1 MLKTAPTTF
10 MEVASLVLLVAA
22 MQMNHILC
30 FSNNNSRPSPLQQ
43 QIIKQRHNTI
53 NYTQLLSIFDDRKKS
68 NTNAV
73 ISENNENEE
82 DSTTLLRKTI
92 LGLTFPLFVAISA
105 NAPFLY
111 VILNPPTPEEREVML
126 MDFCKGD
133 TCTLLGGG
141 SGYLGGGEIETTD
154 LISADALQAIPTV
167 EEFEAMARVAAEMAD
182 GII

>member
-1 MLKTAPTTF
+1 M
-10 MEVASLVLLVAA
+10 ASLLV
-22 MQMNHILC
+22 MQMSHILC
-30 FSNNNSRPSPLQQ
+30 FSTNNNSMI
-43 QIIKQRHNTI
+43 QIIKQRQNTI
-53 NYTQLLSIFDDRKKS
+53 NYTQLHSIFNDRGES

-73 ISENNENEE
+73 ISENNNNQKE
-82 DSTTLLRKTI
+82 DSSTLLRKTI

-141 SGYLGGGEIETTD
+141 SGYTGGGEIDYATTD
-154 LISADALQAIPTV
+154 VISSDALQAIPTV
-167 EEFEAMARVAAEMAD
+167 EEFEAMARLAAEIAD
-182 GII
+182 GIH